1 MPNTDIN
8 VAASVKN
15 KLQDLGYQV
24 GDWCD
29 AKKGF
34 SEEIE
39 KVLSTASKNK
49 SNQKGYPDG
58 IYFNKKEKLLI
69 LVEEKADMKNHNL
82 EDITKGA
89 ISGIKWYL
97 SRFLN
102 EELKNTHKDLLNIF
116 NNYKIIGIAVSGD
129 INKEYQHLFNCFI
142 IDNKKQ
148 EIKEISKITNF
159 VREEQF
165 LELFNDTNIEE
176 IIKKISQTT
185 KEINNLL
192 RNIDSQK
199 RPVLLSS
206 LMICLYNNL
215 GVSW

>member
-8 VAASVKN
+8 ITPSVDK

-24 GDWCD
+24 SDWSS
-29 AKKGF
+29 AKKNF

-49 SNQKGYPDG
+49 NNQKGYPDR

-69 LVEEKADMKNHNL
+69 LVEEKPDMKNHNL

-102 EELKNTHKDLLNIF
+102 
-116 NNYKIIGIAVSGD
+116 
-129 INKEYQHLFNCFI
+129 KE
-142 IDNKKQ
+142 
-148 EIKEISKITNF
+148 
-159 VREEQF
+159 
-165 LELFNDTNIEE
+165 
-176 IIKKISQTT
+176 
-185 KEINNLL
+185 
-192 RNIDSQK
+192 
-199 RPVLLSS
+199 
-206 LMICLYNNL
+206 
-215 GVSW
+215 